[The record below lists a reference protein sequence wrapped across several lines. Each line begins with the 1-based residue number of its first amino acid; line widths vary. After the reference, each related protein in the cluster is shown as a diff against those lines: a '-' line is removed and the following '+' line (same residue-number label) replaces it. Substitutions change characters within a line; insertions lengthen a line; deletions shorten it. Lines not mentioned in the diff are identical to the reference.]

1 MVGEPVV
8 ICGEAQIRAVARV
21 MANGELGNELRRF
34 GCAPRFWSNADRTL
48 RSRVPTLFVKDD
60 LHRDCFIDLPVRI
73 PSGIGA
79 GILSV
84 AGESTGS
91 GRYMC
96 WNVRMD
102 TRKGTCHSIIEAPL

>member
-1 MVGEPVV
+1 MPGVGKRK
-8 ICGEAQIRAVARV
+8 ILGWLIGA
-21 MANGELGNELRRF
+21 GELGKELRRF
-34 GCAPRFWSNADRTL
+34 GCAPRFWDNADRTL
-48 RSRVPTLFVKDD
+48 ASRVPTLFVKDD
-60 LHRDCFIDLPVRI
+60 LQRDCFIGLPVRI

-102 TRKGTCHSIIEAPL
+102 TRKGTCHSIIEASL